1 MHGTDKK
8 KETQEIP
15 QVIMIENFLNTK
27 TTDPVSSEDIKQDK
41 QQNEKQNQKT
51 ASRHI
56 IFKLK
61 KKNQRGNPEATRKRQ
76 IAPYL
81 GRSRNNNIATTVSN
95 LSSENMQATEE

>member
-1 MHGTDKK
+1 MARLKK

-15 QVIMIENFLNTK
+15 EVIMVENFLNTK

-51 ASRHI
+51 APRHI

-61 KKNQRGNPEATRKRQ
+61 KKKTTKGKVKILKEAK
-76 IAPYL
+76 
-81 GRSRNNNIATTVSN
+81 GK
-95 LSSENMQATEE
+95 M

>member
-1 MHGTDKK
+1 MAQTKK

-15 QVIMIENFLNTK
+15 QVIMVENFLNTK
-27 TTDPVSSEDIKQDK
+27 TTDPVSSEDIKQVK

-61 KKNQRGNPEATRKRQ
+61 KKIKEATLKPQ
-76 IAPYL
+76 
-81 GRSRNNNIATTVSN
+81 
-95 LSSENMQATEE
+95 ENGK